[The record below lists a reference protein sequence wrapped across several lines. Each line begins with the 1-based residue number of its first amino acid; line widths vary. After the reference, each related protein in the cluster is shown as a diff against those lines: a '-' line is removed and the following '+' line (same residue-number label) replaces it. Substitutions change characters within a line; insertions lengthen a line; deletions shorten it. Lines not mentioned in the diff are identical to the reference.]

1 MSVDSPEVEP
11 RHGPQG
17 SVYLTPE
24 GAERLRKELEL
35 LENERR
41 PQVEAWLSEIVA
53 EGVRE
58 DDVKGVEEARLEL
71 MFTNE
76 RIRKLEELLGA
87 AMFLDAPDTSD
98 EVQLGSWVTVQEGV
112 ITDTYRIVNPA
123 EADPSQGFV
132 SDASPLGKALLGRR
146 AGDAVVVHAPDG
158 LVEFQIVSIR

>member
-1 MSVDSPEVEP
+1 MSVDSLDMDR
-11 RHGPQG
+11 RHGPEG
-17 SVYLTPE
+17 TVYLTPE
-24 GAERLRKELEL
+24 GAERLRKELEF

-58 DDVKGVEEARLEL
+58 DDVKGVEEARSEL
-71 MFTNE
+71 LFTNE
-76 RIRKLEELLGA
+76 RIRKLGDLLGA
-87 AMFLDAPDTSD
+87 ARFLDAPDTSD
-98 EVQLGSWVTVQEGV
+98 EVQLGSWVTVQEGA

-132 SDASPLGKALLGRR
+132 SDVSPLGRALLGRR

-158 LVEFQIVSIR
+158 PVEFQIVSIR